1 MSNSLGDILGK
12 KKFEEPDEIGQ
23 IKSFVFELFKQTPS
37 VTLTDSAI
45 IISVSSASL
54 AGALRPELHKLQEQ
68 LNTPKRLTIRIG

>member
-12 KKFEEPDEIGQ
+12 KKFEEPDEIGA
-23 IKSFVFELFKQTPS
+23 IKLFVSERFKQTPS

-45 IISVSSASL
+45 IITVSSASL

-68 LNTPKRLTIRIG
+68 LNTEKRLTIRIN